1 MIKKILCSVSLL
13 AAIAVISKNPY
24 AGEKDIAVFSYSP
37 PWEAL
42 FQYFAQESQ
51 ELSRRSEIAL
61 LEVKKKLQGVE
72 IGKEYSGNL
81 ETDKCL
87 VVGTSDLE
95 RYAAFREKESLP
107 PLVVKLEE
115 MSLEAILS
123 MKSYS
128 FTQPNIYA
136 YLWEPHLINKQLEQ
150 ISHLPQ
156 LKESLKKLAPGS
168 SSLPSGIE
176 NDLQKIFTY
185 LDKQHQDYRQYRR
198 ISGELERLQANYRCC
213 IQENKT
219 HIEPKKESD
228 LDIKYGW
235 QWLTL
240 LRGSPEYL
248 ASIKNVTFSPNYLE
262 KESAEIFF
270 RTIIHGKNIEKLT
283 LQVYWGNDSQSYTTI
298 MSNLQELKQ
307 LKSLTIDFWSD
318 QETIIPFV
326 WDFIAQAIQTK
337 QKDFLDNKSHWT
349 VKTSNQKKKIACEI
363 RKTNVHISTSIQYF
377 DLIQILK
384 KINILHTVNQ
394 LSFYWCRNSITPYYF
409 SNFMKSWEIH
419 KNLEE
424 MRFFIDMQD
433 KPKSMNFMMKFEDG
447 QLRSSNLPD
456 LRNFPGASIKRSFNV
471 IQTLKPILIDAYKE
485 TDLEQDSDGSNA
497 LARHDLATNNF
508 TFKDLAELNRKAHD
522 IKSFFDTVRRYYRAR
537 NQITLALQPLAQ
549 DIQKLNEKLI
559 QENPQATLM
568 RKEVLSDIL
577 NDFLRPKKIEPAK
590 IHPGGLL

>member
-13 AAIAVISKNPY
+13 AAIAVISKASY
-24 AGEKDIAVFSYSP
+24 AGEKDIEVFSCSP

-51 ELSRRSEIAL
+51 ELSRRSQTAL
-61 LEVKKKLQGVE
+61 LEAKKKLRGFE
-72 IGKEYSGNL
+72 IRKKYSGNL

-87 VVGTSDLE
+87 LVGTSDLE
-95 RYAAFREKESLP
+95 RYAALGEKEFLP

-115 MSLEAILS
+115 MSLEEILS
-123 MKSYS
+123 MKSYALKE
-128 FTQPNIYA
+128 PNIYA

-168 SSLPSGIE
+168 SPLPLGIAS
-176 NDLQKIFTY
+176 DLQKILTY

-198 ISGELERLQANYRCC
+198 ISGELERLQPNYCCC
-213 IQENKT
+213 IQESKT
-219 HIEPKKESD
+219 HIEPKKETD
-228 LDIKYGW
+228 LKIKYGW
-235 QWLTL
+235 QWLKL

-262 KESAEIFF
+262 KDSAEIFF

-283 LQVYWGNDSQSYTTI
+283 LQVYWGKDLQSYTSI

-318 QETIIPFV
+318 QEKIIPFV

-349 VKTSNQKKKIACEI
+349 IKTASQKKKIACEI
-363 RKTNVHISTSIQYF
+363 KKTNVHISTSIQYF

-384 KINILHTVNQ
+384 RINILHTVNQ
-394 LSFYWCRNSITPYYF
+394 LSFYWDRNSIAPYYF

-433 KPKSMNFMMKFEDG
+433 KSKSMDFIMKFEDG
-447 QLRSSNLPD
+447 KLQASNLPD

-471 IQTLKPILIDAYKE
+471 IQTLKPILLDAYKE

-497 LARHDLATNNF
+497 LARHDLATNNL
-508 TFKDLAELNRKAHD
+508 TFKDLAELNRQVHD
-522 IKSFFDTVRRYYRAR
+522 TKSFFDTVRRHHRAR

-549 DIQKLNEKLI
+549 DIQKLNEKLV
-559 QENPQATLM
+559 QENPQATLI
-568 RKEVLSDIL
+568 RKETLSEIL
-577 NDFLRPKKIEPAK
+577 NDFLFPKKVEPDRIQTK
-590 IHPGGLL
+590 ELL